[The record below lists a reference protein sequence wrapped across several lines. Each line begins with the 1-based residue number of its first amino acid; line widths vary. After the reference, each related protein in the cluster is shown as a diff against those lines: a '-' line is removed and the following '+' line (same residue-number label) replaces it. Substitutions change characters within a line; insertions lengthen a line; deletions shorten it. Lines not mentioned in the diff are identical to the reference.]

1 MKNKKALV
9 ILFIAN
15 GVSGFA
21 QGISMLS
28 IPSYFTLHNQ
38 SVLFLVFFG
47 IITLGSLFWGLYAGA
62 LIDGFNRKDVFLGT
76 NFIEGLIILSVAAL
90 GFSEQLP
97 PVLIILVFTVTYYG
111 YSIHYPNL
119 YAFVQEISDPKDY
132 LKVTSY
138 IEIVGQFTSMG
149 SAAMGAVLLNGLDVS
164 ETYHLFGHS
173 FHIPFHFDK
182 WELHEIFLLDGITYI
197 ASFILIIFIRHR
209 PAKNVIFTDE
219 GDLNARLQLGYEYM
233 KRNPL
238 VTIFGICSYS
248 TFIIILVEIF
258 CLLSLYIYN
267 HLGQNPDVL
276 GMSEFMYATGSL
288 VSGFLIRKLLSS
300 MPVPRSIIILTFL
313 TTAAFYMC
321 AVSNAVWIFFL
332 ISFIIG
338 FTNAGSRIFRVSYLF
353 KLIPNELTGR
363 VNSIFN
369 VINTLFRILFILIFC
384 FPFFHKGSNVTYAYA
399 ILGTFTLGAGT
410 VLLVLYKRLILI
422 TENLEDLPAAP
433 H

>member
-1 MKNKKALV
+1 LKNKQALI
-9 ILFIAN
+9 ILFLAN

-28 IPSYFTLHNQ
+28 IPSYFTLNNQ
-38 SVLFLVFFG
+38 SVLFLIFFG
-47 IITLGSLFWGLYAGA
+47 IITIGSLFWGLYAGA

-76 NFIEGLIILSVAAL
+76 NFIEGLIVISVAML
-90 GFSEQLP
+90 GFSEVLP

-111 YSIHYPNL
+111 YNIHFPNL
-119 YAFVQEISDPKDY
+119 YAFVQEVSDPKDY

-149 SAAMGAVLLNGLDVS
+149 SAAMGAMLLNGFRLEES
-164 ETYHLFGHS
+164 YHLLGNNYIIGFD
-173 FHIPFHFDK
+173 IPK

-197 ASFILIIFIRHR
+197 ISFILIFFIQHR
-209 PAKNVIFTDE
+209 PTKNLVNIDE
-219 GDLNARLQLGYEYM
+219 GDLNSRLKLGYDYL
-233 KRNPL
+233 KKNPL

-267 HLGQNPDVL
+267 HLHQHPDVL

-288 VSGFLIRKLLSS
+288 VSGFLIRKLLST
-300 MPVPRSIIILTFL
+300 MPIPKSIIILTFL
-313 TTAAFYMC
+313 TTAAFFLC
-321 AVSNAVWIFFL
+321 SVTSSVFIFFL
-332 ISFIIG
+332 ISFVIG
-338 FTNAGSRIFRVSYLF
+338 FTNAGTRIFRVSYLF

-369 VINTLFRILFILIFC
+369 VINTLFRVFFILIFC
-384 FPFFHKGSNVTYAYA
+384 IPFFHHGSNVTYAYL
-399 ILGTFTLGAGT
+399 ILGSFTLIAGII
-410 VLLVLYKRLILI
+410 LLILYKRLII
-422 TENLEDLPAAP
+422 MTHGIEDVVPAT